1 MRVCPMWLR
10 TSERK
15 RGVGSGSS
23 KGDGGSVVVFGW
35 TRRGKYLA
43 GASMAGL
50 RRGLGAGLLDGARM
64 DGGHVVCRSVLGGW
78 LGAIFDVRQCALGW
92 LGLRGRVGSR
102 V

>member
-1 MRVCPMWLR
+1 MWLR

-23 KGDGGSVVVFGW
+23 KGDEDGGGSVVVFGW

-50 RRGLGAGLLDGARM
+50 RRALGAGLLDGVRM
-64 DGGHVVCRSVLGGW
+64 DGGVWSAVVCSGVGWVQSSTFVSV
-78 LGAIFDVRQCALGW
+78 R
-92 LGLRGRVGSR
+92 
-102 V
+102 